1 MASELS
7 VVLDGGVPMGT
18 PPVMMMKMA
27 RDLLVRS
34 QEGGRRR
41 RQHHGPEQPSRMSKH
56 LALCLVLGMEHQ
68 SLGFQLSVVFI
79 SLFELNNYNYIII
92 NG

>member
-7 VVLDGGVPMGT
+7 VVLDGDDDENGS
-18 PPVMMMKMA
+18 
-27 RDLLVRS
+27 RS
-34 QEGGRRR
+34 TGKKPGGGRRR

-56 LALCLVLGMEHQ
+56 LALGLVLGMEHQ

-79 SLFELNNYNYIII
+79 SLFELNNYNYII